1 MIICLLA
8 SIVALEKSAVSLPKL
23 FEGNVTFSLW
33 LPLNSSLCLL
43 VFCSCTVMCVGV
55 DFFVFLLGI
64 SYLRWVFSALIL
76 PITASAPFF
85 LLLEV

>member
-1 MIICLLA
+1 MLLHCLLA

-33 LPLNSSLCLL
+33 LLLNSSLCLL
-43 VFCSCTVMCVGV
+43 FFCSFTVICVGV

-64 SYLRWVFSALIL
+64 SS
-76 PITASAPFF
+76 
-85 LLLEV
+85 